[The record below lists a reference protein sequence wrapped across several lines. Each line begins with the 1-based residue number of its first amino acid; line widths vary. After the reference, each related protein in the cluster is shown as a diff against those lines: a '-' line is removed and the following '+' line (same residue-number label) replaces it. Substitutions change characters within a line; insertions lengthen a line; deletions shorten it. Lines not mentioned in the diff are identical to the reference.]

1 MAKVYR
7 EARRRTLPT
16 EEATRLVYVL
26 TQIVKAH
33 EVAVI
38 ERRIEALEKL
48 SAPQ

>member
-7 EARRRTLPT
+7 EARRGKLPT
-16 EEATRLVYVL
+16 EEATRLTYIL

-38 ERRIEALEKL
+38 ERRIEALEN
-48 SAPQ
+48 ATP